1 VDFDFFKKKHKTL
14 LILMLYALGGSET
27 LVKRICFIMIH
38 DLVMRCTKI
47 FAGTQKKKL
56 DAQNLHRHKRNNLD
70 F

>member
-1 VDFDFFKKKHKTL
+1 VDFDLKKKHKTL

-47 FAGTQKKKL
+47 FAGTQKKTGCTKP
-56 DAQNLHRHKRNNLD
+56 AQAQKK
-70 F
+70 

>member
-1 VDFDFFKKKHKTL
+1 
-14 LILMLYALGGSET
+14 MLYALGGSET

-47 FAGTQKKKL
+47 FAGTQKKL